1 MANHPAPL
9 HVYNCSARWM
19 HANNRVYRLLS
30 VKRWLIDALRFYHIY
45 NIQYTTISSSS
56 IIQSGSKKA
65 RNNSR
70 CSSIWGHARWKISS
84 NFCTIVASFIYRPN
98 LKSFRRSTKKKKKN
112 IPYYMRSIRRMKVY
126 PAELQK
132 RQLSNV
138 YSYTYNMPLYIID
151 ITANYTGV
159 IVCNSNLVNIKV
171 NSHIE

>member
-1 MANHPAPL
+1 
-9 HVYNCSARWM
+9 
-19 HANNRVYRLLS
+19 
-30 VKRWLIDALRFYHIY
+30 
-45 NIQYTTISSSS
+45 
-56 IIQSGSKKA
+56 
-65 RNNSR
+65 
-70 CSSIWGHARWKISS
+70 
-84 NFCTIVASFIYRPN
+84 
-98 LKSFRRSTKKKKKN
+98 
-112 IPYYMRSIRRMKVY
+112 MRSIRRMKVY